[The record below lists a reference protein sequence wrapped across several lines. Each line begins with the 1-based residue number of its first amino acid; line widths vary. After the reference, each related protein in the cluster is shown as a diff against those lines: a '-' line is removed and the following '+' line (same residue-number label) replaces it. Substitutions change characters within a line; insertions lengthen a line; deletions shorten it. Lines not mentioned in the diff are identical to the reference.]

1 MKRIILCILMLIL
14 FGCVDKGIYTDEE
27 YETLKSYGIEK
38 QAVEECENPETIQ
51 VMLKGNFIKENLPSY
66 CKLKVDSDYGVNEL
80 INKDLSIEEIEEY
93 LSYSYMRLEKL
104 DRYIQYESDSI
115 QDKILKVNMD
125 LDLKPY
131 EITKIVDNLADYT
144 LLVNKYN
151 ALPEGYKPDDL
162 VPMVN
167 ACIYG
172 KDYSCSGILKEVRK
186 VAADAWE
193 EFCKAASEQGLELRA
208 VGAFRTYDYQKNLY
222 NYYYNLKGKDYAEKF
237 YARPGQSEH
246 NSGLAIDLTFND
258 HIYYQIE
265 DKKGYDWIVQNM
277 HKYGFILRYPK
288 DKTDITLY
296 GYESWHLRYVGKE
309 VAQYIYENNLTL
321 EEYKAMQ

>member
-1 MKRIILCILMLIL
+1 MKRLIL
-14 FGCVDKGIYTDEE
+14 ILLFISLCGCVDKGIYTDEE
-27 YETLKSYGIEK
+27 YETLKNLGIEK
-38 QAVEECENPETIQ
+38 QAIEECANPETVQ
-51 VMLKGNFIKENLPSY
+51 KMLKGEFKKENLPTY
-66 CKLKVDSDYGVNEL
+66 CKLKLDSIDGVNEMIEKGL
-80 INKDLSIEEIEEY
+80 NVEEIEEY
-93 LSYSYMRLEKL
+93 LSYSYMRLENL
-104 DRYIQYESDSI
+104 DRYIQYDSDSI

-131 EITKIVDNLADYT
+131 ENIKIVDNFDDYT

-151 ALPEGYKPDDL
+151 ALPDGYKPDDL
-162 VPMVN
+162 VPMEN

-172 KDYSCSGILKEVRK
+172 KDYSCSGILKEIRK
-186 VAADAWE
+186 DVAKAWK
-193 EFCKAASEQGLELRA
+193 EFCEDASKQGLELRA

-222 NYYYNLKGKDYAEKF
+222 NYYYNLKGKEYAEKF

-246 NSGLAIDLTFND
+246 NSGLAIDITFND
-258 HIYYQIE
+258 HVYYKIE
-265 DKKGYDWIVQNM
+265 GKDGYDWIIQNM

-309 VAQYIYENNLTL
+309 VAQIIYENNLTL
-321 EEYKAMQ
+321 EEYLAMQ

>member
-1 MKRIILCILMLIL
+1 MKKILLIISLLLL
-14 FGCVDKGIYTDEE
+14 TGCVDKGIYTDEE
-27 YETLKSYGIEK
+27 YEILKSFEVEK
-38 QAVEECENPETIQ
+38 QAVEECENPETVQI
-51 VMLKGNFIKENLPSY
+51 MLKGEFKKENLPTY
-66 CKLKVDSDYGVNEL
+66 CKLKVDKDYGVNEL
-80 INKDLSIEEIEEY
+80 IDKDLSIEEIQEY
-93 LSYSYMRLEKL
+93 LSYSYMRIENLN
-104 DRYIQYESDSI
+104 RYIRYESDSI

-131 EITKIVDNLADYT
+131 EDVKIVQNFDDYT
-144 LLVNKYN
+144 LLVNKYS
-151 ALPEGYKPDDL
+151 ALPDGYKPDDL

-208 VGAFRTYDYQKNLY
+208 VGAFRTYDYQKNLF
-222 NYYYNLKGKDYAEKF
+222 NYYNNLKGKDYAEKY
-237 YARPGQSEH
+237 YAKPGQSEH

-258 HIYYQIE
+258 NIYYQIE
-265 DKKGYDWIVQNM
+265 GKEGYEWIIQNM

-309 VAQYIYENNLTL
+309 VAQIIYENNLTL
-321 EEYKAMQ
+321 EEYLAMQ

>member
-1 MKRIILCILMLIL
+1 MKRFILLILLFGL

-27 YETLKSYGIEK
+27 YETLKNLGIEK
-38 QAVEECENPETIQ
+38 QAIEVCENPETVQ
-51 VMLKGNFIKENLPSY
+51 LMLKGDFKKENLPTY
-66 CKLKVDSDYGVNEL
+66 CKLKLEKTDGVNEL
-80 INKDLSIEEIEEY
+80 IEKNLSVEEIEEY
-93 LSYSYMRLEKL
+93 LSYSYMRLENL
-104 DRYIQYESDSI
+104 DRYIQYDSDSI
-115 QDKILKVNMD
+115 QDKILKVNMN

-131 EITKIVDNLADYT
+131 EITEYVDNFEDYT
-144 LLVNKYN
+144 LLVNKYS
-151 ALPEGYKPDDL
+151 ALPNGYKPDDL

-172 KDYSCSGILKEVRK
+172 KDYSCSGIKKEVRK
-186 VAADAWE
+186 VAADAWKQ
-193 EFCKAASEQGLELRA
+193 FCEDASKQGLELRA

-222 NYYYNLKGKDYAEKF
+222 NYYYNLRGKEYAETY

-258 HIYYQIE
+258 HVYYNIE
-265 DKKGYDWIVQNM
+265 GKAGYDWIVENM

-296 GYESWHLRYVGKE
+296 GYESWHMRYVGVD
-309 VAQYIYENNLTL
+309 VAKTIYENNLTL
-321 EEYKAMQ
+321 EEYLAMQ